1 VVRAEFPLW
10 LALDKRYAVARE
22 RPEELAELRR
32 ITRRAYGEPG
42 SRYRLY
48 RELYD
53 HTPHNWFVASRHSMR
68 ALRAARASLS
78 RPAASAARR
87 RA

>member
-1 VVRAEFPLW
+1 
-10 LALDKRYAVARE
+10 
-22 RPEELAELRR
+22 LAELRR
-32 ITRRAYGEPG
+32 IAHRAYGEPG
-42 SRYRLY
+42 ARYRLY

-53 HTPHNWFVASRHSMR
+53 HTPHSGFVVARHSMR

-78 RPAASAARR
+78 RPATGAVRR